1 MKLAKF
7 LLELFFIAVVCLPT
21 FVAAYLVIHISFF
34 IYYLIKKIKKWK
46 ITMRQRFPHK

>member
-46 ITMRQRFPHK
+46 ITMRQRFRPR

>member
-7 LLELFFIAVVCLPT
+7 LLQLFFIAIVCLPT
-21 FVAAYLVIHISFF
+21 FVAAYLVIHITFY

-46 ITMRQRFPHK
+46 ITMRQRFRHR